1 MIFETN
7 TQKSDITSAGG
18 DGSGE
23 RADRRDQPVVYFVL
37 PCYNEAEGLV
47 HTADVLAAKVAH
59 LTETGRISKQSRIL
73 FVDDGSKDD
82 TWSIIRNLHE
92 RDAHL
97 FGGVKLSHNR
107 GHQNALLAGLM
118 TARAYGCD
126 AAISMD
132 ADLQDD
138 VNAVDGF
145 IDGFCNGDEIVYG
158 VRSARKKDTWF
169 KRTTAEAFYKVFE
182 WMGAETV
189 PDHADYR
196 LMSRETLDAL
206 SEYHEVNL
214 FLRGI
219 VPTLG
224 YQTSKVYY
232 ERGERE
238 AGESK
243 YPLKKMIARAYGCDA
258 AISMDADLQD
268 DVNAVD
274 GFIDGFCNGDEI
286 VYGVRSARKK
296 DTWFK
301 RTTAEAFYKVFEWM
315 GAETVPDHADYR
327 LMSRETLDALSEY
340 HEVNLFLRGIVPT
353 LGYQTSKV
361 YYERG
366 EREAGESKY
375 PLKKMIAFAIQGI
388 TSFSTKPLSFV
399 TGAGLLS
406 ILVAIGMFVYV
417 LVSLGFGH
425 AIAGWGSMMISIWLI
440 GGLIMLSLGI
450 VGEYVGK
457 IYMESKHRPRYRIET
472 TL

>member
-1 MIFETN
+1 MVPASAPTAATSRSCILCFPAT
-7 TQKSDITSAGG
+7 TRRKGSCTRPTYWPPKSHILPKP
-18 DGSGE
+18 DGS
-23 RADRRDQPVVYFVL
+23 A
-37 PCYNEAEGLV
+37 N
-47 HTADVLAAKVAH
+47 K
-59 LTETGRISKQSRIL
+59 
-73 FVDDGSKDD
+73 DGSKDD

-145 IDGFCNGDEIVYG
+145 IDGFCNG
-158 VRSARKKDTWF
+158 
-169 KRTTAEAFYKVFE
+169 
-182 WMGAETV
+182 
-189 PDHADYR
+189 
-196 LMSRETLDAL
+196 
-206 SEYHEVNL
+206 N
-214 FLRGI
+214 
-219 VPTLG
+219 
-224 YQTSKVYY
+224 
-232 ERGERE
+232 
-238 AGESK
+238 
-243 YPLKKMIARAYGCDA
+243 
-258 AISMDADLQD
+258 
-268 DVNAVD
+268 
-274 GFIDGFCNGDEI
+274 EI

>member
-1 MIFETN
+1 MDISVVVPLYNEEESLPELFAWIERVMNANGFSYEVIFVN
-7 TQKSDITSAGG
+7 
-18 DGSGE
+18 DGST
-23 RADRRDQPVVYFVL
+23 DRSWQVIEQLQAQAPD
-37 PCYNEAEGLV
+37 
-47 HTADVLAAKVAH
+47 KV
-59 LTETGRISKQSRIL
+59 
-73 FVDDGSKDD
+73 
-82 TWSIIRNLHE
+82 
-92 RDAHL
+92 
-97 FGGVKLSHNR
+97 
-107 GHQNALLAGLM
+107 
-118 TARAYGCD
+118 
-126 AAISMD
+126 
-132 ADLQDD
+132 
-138 VNAVDGF
+138 
-145 IDGFCNGDEIVYG
+145 
-158 VRSARKKDTWF
+158 
-169 KRTTAEAFYKVFE
+169 
-182 WMGAETV
+182 
-189 PDHADYR
+189 
-196 LMSRETLDAL
+196 
-206 SEYHEVNL
+206 
-214 FLRGI
+214 RGI
-219 VPTLG
+219 
-224 YQTSKVYY
+224 KF
-232 ERGERE
+232 RRN
-238 AGESK
+238 
-243 YPLKKMIARAYGCDA
+243 YGKSPALFCGFEQAQGDVV
-258 AISMDADLQD
+258 ITMDADLQD

>member
-1 MIFETN
+1 
-7 TQKSDITSAGG
+7 
-18 DGSGE
+18 
-23 RADRRDQPVVYFVL
+23 
-37 PCYNEAEGLV
+37 
-47 HTADVLAAKVAH
+47 
-59 LTETGRISKQSRIL
+59 
-73 FVDDGSKDD
+73 
-82 TWSIIRNLHE
+82 
-92 RDAHL
+92 
-97 FGGVKLSHNR
+97 
-107 GHQNALLAGLM
+107 M

-145 IDGFCNGDEIVYG
+145 IDGFCNG
-158 VRSARKKDTWF
+158 
-169 KRTTAEAFYKVFE
+169 
-182 WMGAETV
+182 
-189 PDHADYR
+189 
-196 LMSRETLDAL
+196 
-206 SEYHEVNL
+206 N
-214 FLRGI
+214 
-219 VPTLG
+219 
-224 YQTSKVYY
+224 
-232 ERGERE
+232 
-238 AGESK
+238 
-243 YPLKKMIARAYGCDA
+243 
-258 AISMDADLQD
+258 
-268 DVNAVD
+268 
-274 GFIDGFCNGDEI
+274 EI

-440 GGLIMLSLGI
+440 GGLIMLSLASSANTSQDLYGI
-450 VGEYVGK
+450 QTSPPLPHRNHTVGGAGGQRTALLQCLDC
-457 IYMESKHRPRYRIET
+457 IYFVLIIRVNAYSNAPA
-472 TL
+472 

>member
-1 MIFETN
+1 MTFDTSTRDAGLIVSAENGGVTGPTNRETP
-7 TQKSDITSAGG
+7 TI
-18 DGSGE
+18 
-23 RADRRDQPVVYFVL
+23 YFVL
-37 PCYNEAEGLV
+37 PCYNEAEGLE
-47 HTADVLAAKVAH
+47 HTAEVLLAKYRGLVDAG
-59 LTETGRISKQSRIL
+59 EIGEASRIL
-73 FVDDGSKDD
+73 FVDDGSKDA
-82 TWSIIRNLHE
+82 TWSIIRKLHE
-92 RDAHL
+92 SDSAV

-118 TARAYGCD
+118 TALTQDCD

-138 VNAVDGF
+138 VNAVDEF
-145 IDGFCNGDEIVYG
+145 IRNFKNGDEIVYG

-169 KRTTAEAFYKVFE
+169 KRNTAEAFYKVFE

-196 LMSRETLDAL
+196 LMSREA
-206 SEYHEVNL
+206 
-214 FLRGI
+214 
-219 VPTLG
+219 
-224 YQTSKVYY
+224 
-232 ERGERE
+232 
-238 AGESK
+238 
-243 YPLKKMIARAYGCDA
+243 
-258 AISMDADLQD
+258 
-268 DVNAVD
+268 
-274 GFIDGFCNGDEI
+274 
-286 VYGVRSARKK
+286 
-296 DTWFK
+296 
-301 RTTAEAFYKVFEWM
+301 
-315 GAETVPDHADYR
+315 
-327 LMSRETLDALSEY
+327 LDALSEY

-399 TGAGLLS
+399 TGAGIVS
-406 ILVAIGMFVYV
+406 ILVAIAMFVYV

-440 GGLIMLSLGI
+440 GGLIMVSLGI

-457 IYMESKHRPRYRIET
+457 IYMEAKHRPRYRIET

>member
-1 MIFETN
+1 MA
-7 TQKSDITSAGG
+7 DILYI
-18 DGSGE
+18 
-23 RADRRDQPVVYFVL
+23 VV
-37 PCYNEAEGLV
+37 PCYNEEEVLPETSRRLRAKLEGLM
-47 HTADVLAAKVAH
+47 AAGK
-59 LTETGRISKQSRIL
+59 ISERSRVL
-73 FVDDGSKDD
+73 FVNDGSRDR
-82 TWSIIRNLHE
+82 TWELITRLHGGCP
-92 RDAHL
+92 L
-97 FGGVKLSHNR
+97 FCGADLSRNR

-118 TARAYGCD
+118 TAKERCD
-126 AAISMD
+126 MAISMD

-145 IDGFCNGDEIVYG
+145 IDGFCNG
-158 VRSARKKDTWF
+158 
-169 KRTTAEAFYKVFE
+169 
-182 WMGAETV
+182 
-189 PDHADYR
+189 
-196 LMSRETLDAL
+196 
-206 SEYHEVNL
+206 N
-214 FLRGI
+214 
-219 VPTLG
+219 
-224 YQTSKVYY
+224 
-232 ERGERE
+232 
-238 AGESK
+238 
-243 YPLKKMIARAYGCDA
+243 
-258 AISMDADLQD
+258 
-268 DVNAVD
+268 
-274 GFIDGFCNGDEI
+274 EI

>member
-1 MIFETN
+1 
-7 TQKSDITSAGG
+7 
-18 DGSGE
+18 
-23 RADRRDQPVVYFVL
+23 
-37 PCYNEAEGLV
+37 
-47 HTADVLAAKVAH
+47 
-59 LTETGRISKQSRIL
+59 
-73 FVDDGSKDD
+73 
-82 TWSIIRNLHE
+82 
-92 RDAHL
+92 
-97 FGGVKLSHNR
+97 
-107 GHQNALLAGLM
+107 
-118 TARAYGCD
+118 
-126 AAISMD
+126 MD

-145 IDGFCNGDEIVYG
+145 SDGFCHGN
-158 VRSARKKDTWF
+158 
-169 KRTTAEAFYKVFE
+169 
-182 WMGAETV
+182 
-189 PDHADYR
+189 
-196 LMSRETLDAL
+196 
-206 SEYHEVNL
+206 
-214 FLRGI
+214 
-219 VPTLG
+219 
-224 YQTSKVYY
+224 
-232 ERGERE
+232 
-238 AGESK
+238 
-243 YPLKKMIARAYGCDA
+243 
-258 AISMDADLQD
+258 
-268 DVNAVD
+268 
-274 GFIDGFCNGDEI
+274 EI